1 MLPLSKQNAYREKYK
16 KLRPGWRPSGEVF
29 EALTRQHTAP
39 SARVLDLGC
48 GRGGVVELF
57 WREVGLSVGL
67 DPDLTSLAEHRVRS
81 TAPSGTDTGHD
92 GVMLRPA
99 LRAEASPGQQGADP
113 SRKERAQGDK
123 HMPLVCGLGE
133 ALPFSAGS
141 FDLVIGMWVLEHLR
155 EPERVLNEV
164 RRVLRSPDPASGVP
178 GGHFIFITPNAQHPL
193 ILFNRFSWAFPA
205 VQRLLVPRLYGRAEA
220 DTFRVHYR
228 ANTLA
233 RLRALAAAHGFR
245 VASLH
250 AIKDP
255 SYLAFNELFFQL
267 SVLLESVLPEGW
279 GVHVVGDLAKTS

>member
-1 MLPLSKQNAYREKYK
+1 MLPLPKQNAYRERYK
-16 KLRPGWRPSGEVF
+16 KLRPGWQPSGEVF
-29 EALTRQHTAP
+29 EALTRQHIGPAV
-39 SARVLDLGC
+39 RVLDVGC
-48 GRGGVVELF
+48 GRGGVMELF
-57 WREVGLSVGL
+57 WREVKLAVGL
-67 DPDLTSLAEHRVRS
+67 DPDHASLVEHRVRA
-81 TAPSGTDTGHD
+81 TPSGAHTKQDN
-92 GVMLRPA
+92 VMLRPA
-99 LRAEASPGQQGADP
+99 LWAEASPPQPGGDP

-123 HMPLVCGLGE
+123 SMPLVCGLGE
-133 ALPFSAGS
+133 ALPFPAGS

-155 EPERVLNEV
+155 EPGHVFEEV

-178 GGHFIFITPNAQHPL
+178 GGRFVFLTPNAQHPL

-245 VASLH
+245 VASLR

-267 SVLLESVLPEGW
+267 SVLLESVLLEGW
-279 GVHVVGDLAKTS
+279 GVHVVGDFAKI